1 MARQGR
7 AKRHV
12 ESNMCHAAGTWHLSA
27 HAAMSE
33 ALDAL
38 LDLRRGRPDTPMLPG
53 LAAPRGPLAN
63 FSIRMIRPWLSGACL
78 RATPWQPRLLAAD
91 RRRMPRLSERM
102 QLRGSVGA

>member
-53 LAAPRGPLAN
+53 LASPRGPLAN
-63 FSIRMIRPWLSGACL
+63 FSIRMIRPWLSGACV
-78 RATPWQPRLLAAD
+78 QPRGNPACLLPTA
-91 RRRMPRLSERM
+91 
-102 QLRGSVGA
+102 GACRVCRSACS